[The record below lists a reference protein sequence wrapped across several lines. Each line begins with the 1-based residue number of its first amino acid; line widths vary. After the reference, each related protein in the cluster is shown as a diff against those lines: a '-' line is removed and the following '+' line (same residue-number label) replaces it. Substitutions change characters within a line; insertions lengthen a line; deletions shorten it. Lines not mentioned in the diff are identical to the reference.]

1 MNQKDWTDLKK
12 WLLVAGF
19 TVVLFWALFNPERFW
34 TLVGRVFSLFSPLII
49 AIGAAFV
56 LNLLMKL
63 FEERLFAPLNRRNP
77 PGWARARRPLSL
89 SLTFLTVGLAIVLL
103 TGFLIPQLSRSIA
116 SLVANYDTY
125 RGTLEAFVADLL
137 QRYPMA
143 QSIIDRV
150 SENWADIAQ
159 RVGAFVTGY
168 IPQFFSYTVQL
179 TTGVFNLVT
188 GIILSVYLLYNK
200 EKNLRILKKM
210 VFAYLPRRVADR
222 AVEVAALVNRAFS
235 SFIGGQITE
244 AIILGVLCF
253 IGMSLLRMPY
263 PLLVS
268 VLIGVT
274 GLIPIF
280 GAFMGTIPSA
290 FLILMVDPPMAFWF
304 IVFIIVLQ
312 QIESNIIYPRVV
324 GSSIGLGGMWVLL
337 ALLFGGS
344 LFGFMGMLLGAPT
357 CAVVYALVRRAANRR
372 LEERGIDL

>member
-1 MNQKDWTDLKK
+1 MNKRDWVDLKK
-12 WLLVAGF
+12 WLAVAGF
-19 TVVLFWALFNPERFW
+19 SVVLFWALSHPDRFW
-34 TLVGRVFSLFSPLII
+34 LLVGRGFSLLSPMIT
-49 AIGAAFV
+49 AVGAAFV

-77 PGWARARRPLSL
+77 PGWARVRRPLSL
-89 SLTFLTVGLAIVLL
+89 SLTVLTVLLAIVLL
-103 TGFLIPQLSRSIA
+103 IGFLIPQLSQSIS

-125 RGTLEAFVADLL
+125 RNTFTRMVADLL
-137 QRYPMA
+137 ERYPMA
-143 QSIIDRV
+143 QSIIQRV

-159 RVGAFVTGY
+159 KVGGLVTGY
-168 IPQFFSYTVQL
+168 IPQFFSYTVQF
-179 TTGVFNLVT
+179 TTGVVNLVT
-188 GIILSVYLLYNK
+188 GLILSVYVLYNK
-200 EKNLRILKKM
+200 EKNLRILKKL
-210 VFAYLPRRVADR
+210 VFAYLPRQAADR

-253 IGMSLLRMPY
+253 IGMSVLRMPY
-263 PLLVS
+263 PLLIS
-268 VLIGVT
+268 VLIGAT

-280 GAFMGTIPSA
+280 GALMGTIPSA

-312 QIESNIIYPRVV
+312 QVESNVIYPRVV

-337 ALLFGGS
+337 ALLIGGS

-357 CAVVYALVRRAANRR
+357 CAVIYALVRRAVHRR
-372 LEERGIDL
+372 LRERNIDL